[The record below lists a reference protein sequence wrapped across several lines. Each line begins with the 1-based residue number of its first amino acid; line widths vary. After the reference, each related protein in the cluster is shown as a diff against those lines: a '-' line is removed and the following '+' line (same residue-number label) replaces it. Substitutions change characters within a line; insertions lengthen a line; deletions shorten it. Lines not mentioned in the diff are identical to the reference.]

1 MTNWKGCGWK
11 RSWFSLKQWTERN
24 RMVMIK
30 VMEKLTEKHSS
41 SLTIVITTVV
51 WLPQQANCHQALIT
65 GNTRLLTS
73 VVGPHCMIVPKHI
86 T

>member
-1 MTNWKGCGWK
+1 MWMKVVMVLFK
-11 RSWFSLKQWTERN
+11 IMDRLKQNGYDRSDGKIDRETL
-24 RMVMIK
+24 
-30 VMEKLTEKHSS
+30 KLLENCNPHSY
-41 SLTIVITTVV
+41 VV

-65 GNTRLLTS
+65 GKTRFLLTS